1 MSKDKKI
8 CKIKVTEN
16 GPYIVTGNVPLQE
29 KIIVKKGRGYEYED
43 GRDLPQAE
51 EYHLCRCG
59 KSKNAP
65 FCDGSHVTT
74 HFVGTETASRSSYE
88 DRADLLVGPDIALL
102 DDNRC
107 AFARFCHS
115 DKGNTWS
122 LMENSDK
129 PEYKEKA
136 IKTASDCPTGRLT
149 AIDKRTGIAIEPEY
163 EPSIDII
170 QDPEEEVSA
179 GIFVKGNIPIEAADG
194 EIYEI
199 RNRVTLCRCGKS
211 YNKPFCD
218 ATHIPTGFSDEQ

>member
-1 MSKDKKI
+1 MSKDKNGY
-8 CKIKVTEN
+8 KIKIAQN

-29 KIIVKKGRGYEYED
+29 KIIVKKGKGYEYKD
-43 GRDLPQAE
+43 GRDFPQAE

-65 FCDGSHVTT
+65 FCDGTHVAVN
-74 HFVGTETASRSSYE
+74 FVGTETASRAKYE
-88 DRADLLVGPDIALL
+88 DRADLLEGPGIALL
-102 DDNRC
+102 DDDRC

-122 LMENSDK
+122 LMEHSDRL
-129 PEYKEKA
+129 EYKEKA

-149 AIDKRTGIAIEPEY
+149 AIDKETGRAIEPEY

-170 QDPEEEVSA
+170 QDPEEGVSA
-179 GIFVKGNIPIEAADG
+179 GIFVKGGIPIEAADG
-194 EIYEI
+194 ELYEI

-218 ATHIPTGFSDEQ
+218 AMHVTTGFSDEL

>member
-74 HFVGTETASRSSYE
+74 HFVGTETASRASYE